1 MQEVEKSM
9 EADTAKRGFT
19 VEEAAAY
26 LGISPQTIY
35 NGISRR
41 AAKPFPVRPKRFGR
55 KPIFLKEDLDRML
68 EELPQ

>member
-1 MQEVEKSM
+1 M
-9 EADTAKRGFT
+9 ETDKTKRGFT
-19 VEEAAAY
+19 VREAAEY
-26 LGISPQTIY
+26 TGIAEQTIY

-41 AAKPFPVRPKRFGR
+41 ADKPFPVKPKRFGR